1 MSVVKLAVLFGGVP
15 AAILVGVTVLMYLPS
30 LFSRRRRAERGQ
42 TTVPAK
48 RDPVAREAN
57 RPSTA
62 AKSVHSEESD
72 VAVAH

>member
-1 MSVVKLAVLFGGVP
+1 MSVVKFAVLFGGVP
-15 AAILVGVTVLMYLPS
+15 AAILIGITVLMYLPS

-42 TTVPAK
+42 TTIPAK
-48 RDPVAREAN
+48 RDPIARQAH

-62 AKSVHSEESD
+62 PKSAHSEESD